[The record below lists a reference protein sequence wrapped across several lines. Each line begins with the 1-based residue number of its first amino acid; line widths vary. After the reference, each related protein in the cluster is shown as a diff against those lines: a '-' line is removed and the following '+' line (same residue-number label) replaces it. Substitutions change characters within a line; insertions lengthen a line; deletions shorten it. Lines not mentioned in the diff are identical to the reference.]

1 MKTYNILANMEFHL
15 APQIAA
21 VAVID
26 SDYGEYTEDPYQSV
40 SVTVPDEYATV
51 LENFLND
58 DGNVIE
64 YAEDYDPREE
74 IEF

>member
-40 SVTVPDEYATV
+40 RVIVPDEFAKV
-51 LENFLND
+51 LELSLNAD
-58 DGNVIE
+58 DNVIE

-74 IEF
+74 I